1 MSIDKIK
8 TTLTERYRVIISRA
22 SKIVNIATS
31 ASEAGDVSRDVTSS
45 INTCINDISDVVA
58 LLEQLADALEDK

>member
-1 MSIDKIK
+1 MRIDKIK
-8 TTLTERYRVIISRA
+8 ATLTERYRVIISRA
-22 SKIVNIATS
+22 STIVNIATD

-45 INTCINDISDVVA
+45 INTCINDISDVVT